1 MININKYY
9 NTLNIPVNSEL
20 SEAKK
25 AYKKLALK
33 HHPDRGGDPKKFQE
47 IATAYEE
54 IEKYQT
60 RPKHNMSPH
69 IINSNIHEVFS
80 NDMSAFNF
88 MFNTMRNHNN
98 VYSQQ
103 RHNVY
108 SQQRHNV
115 YSQQH
120 HNVYSQQQ
128 NHSNIAPSKT
138 IRISTKVVNGKSETI
153 VEETDTKT
161 GRTTVRNY

>member
-69 IINSNIHEVFS
+69 IINSNIDEIFS

-108 SQQRHNV
+108 SQQ
-115 YSQQH
+115 
-120 HNVYSQQQ
+120 Q

-138 IRISTKVVNGKSETI
+138 IRISTKVINGKSETV

-161 GRTTVRNY
+161 GRTIVRNY

>member
-54 IEKYQT
+54 IEKYKS
-60 RPKHNMSPH
+60 RPRQNMSPH
-69 IINSNIHEVFS
+69 INNSHIHEVFS
-80 NDMSAFNF
+80 NDINSFNF
-88 MFNTMRNHNN
+88 IFNNHFSNIRT
-98 VYSQQ
+98 Q
-103 RHNVY
+103 HNV
-108 SQQRHNV
+108 H
-115 YSQQH
+115 SQQH
-120 HNVYSQQQ
+120 HN
-128 NHSNIAPSKT
+128 ITPSKT
-138 IRISTKVVNGKSETI
+138 IRISTKVVNGKSETVI
-153 VEETDTKT
+153 EETDTRSGKT
-161 GRTTVRNY
+161 IVRNY

>member
-69 IINSNIHEVFS
+69 IINSNIDEIFS
-80 NDMSAFNF
+80 NDISAFNF

-108 SQQRHNV
+108 SQQ
-115 YSQQH
+115 
-120 HNVYSQQQ
+120 Q

-138 IRISTKVVNGKSETI
+138 IRISTKVINGKSETV

-161 GRTTVRNY
+161 GRTIVRNY

>member
-69 IINSNIHEVFS
+69 IINSNIDEIFS

-108 SQQRHNV
+108 SQQ
-115 YSQQH
+115 
-120 HNVYSQQQ
+120 Q

-138 IRISTKVVNGKSETI
+138 IRISTKVINGKSETV

-161 GRTTVRNY
+161 GRTIVSNY

>member
-54 IEKYQT
+54 IEKYKS

-69 IINSNIHEVFS
+69 INNSNIHEVFS
-80 NDMSAFNF
+80 NDINSFNF
-88 MFNTMRNHNN
+88 IFNNHFSNIRT
-98 VYSQQ
+98 Q
-103 RHNVY
+103 HNV
-108 SQQRHNV
+108 H
-115 YSQQH
+115 SQQH
-120 HNVYSQQQ
+120 HN
-128 NHSNIAPSKT
+128 ITPSKT
-138 IRISTKVVNGKSETI
+138 IRISTKVVNGKSETVI
-153 VEETDTKT
+153 EETDTRSGKT
-161 GRTTVRNY
+161 IVRNY

>member
-1 MININKYY
+1 MININKHYS
-9 NTLNIPVNSEL
+9 TLNIPVNSEL

-54 IEKYQT
+54 IEKYKS
-60 RPKHNMSPH
+60 RPQHNMSPH

-80 NDMSAFNF
+80 NDMNNFNF
-88 MFNTMRNHNN
+88 IFNNHFNN
-98 VYSQQ
+98 LRTQ
-103 RHNVY
+103 
-108 SQQRHNV
+108 
-115 YSQQH
+115 

-128 NHSNIAPSKT
+128 HHDNIPSSKT
-138 IRISTKVVNGKSETI
+138 IRISTKVVNGISKTVI
-153 VEETDTKT
+153 EETDTRSGKT
-161 GRTTVRNY
+161 IIRNY

>member
-69 IINSNIHEVFS
+69 IINSNIDEIFS
-80 NDMSAFNF
+80 NDMSGFNF
-88 MFNTMRNHNN
+88 MFATMRNHNN

-103 RHNVY
+103 
-108 SQQRHNV
+108 
-115 YSQQH
+115 
-120 HNVYSQQQ
+120 Q
-128 NHSNIAPSKT
+128 NHSNIRPSKT
-138 IRISTKVVNGKSETI
+138 IRISTKVINGKSETV